1 MTHLQMWGLNGKT
14 HFGICC
20 GSLGDLVTHLQM
32 CGLNGET
39 HFGICCGSL
48 GDLVT
53 HLADVETLWGKSS
66 DSFAD
71 VETHWGDL
79 MTHL

>member
-1 MTHLQMWGLNGKT
+1 MWRSSYSFADVETLWKDLVTHLQMWGLNG
-14 HFGICC
+14 
-20 GSLGDLVTHLQM
+20 
-32 CGLNGET
+32 ET
-39 HFGICCGSL
+39 RFGICCGSL

-53 HLADVETLWGKSS
+53 HLADVETLWGRSS

-71 VETHWGDL
+71 VETPWGDL